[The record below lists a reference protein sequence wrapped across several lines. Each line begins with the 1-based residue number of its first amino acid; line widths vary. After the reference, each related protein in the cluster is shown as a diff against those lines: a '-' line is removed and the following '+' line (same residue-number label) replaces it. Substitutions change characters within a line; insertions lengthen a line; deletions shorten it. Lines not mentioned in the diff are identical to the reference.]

1 MSFFEWFL
9 DLHKSNP
16 ILAGAFVPLYMAAV
30 GMAFALVA
38 DIVVRLMGVHLGDY
52 KKEYDDLLDEPAQEN
67 KTV

>member
-9 DLHKSNP
+9 DLHKNNP

-30 GMAFALVA
+30 GLVFALVA
-38 DIVVRLMGVHLGDY
+38 DIIVRLTGVNLGNY
-52 KKEYDDLLDEPAQEN
+52 KKEYDDLLDDPAPET